1 MFREVLGL
9 VVPPNLA
16 GCRKTHRRQPGR
28 SEGPPYLLDSETTGA
43 LRFARDDS
51 LTALFG
57 SLLGGAVWLWLVI
70 CLGPAWG
77 WGQAQ
82 EPPVAAGVETSS
94 TTKEL
99 PAQITN
105 LAEVLARERS
115 DYVVS
120 PEDTL
125 DVFIMDVPE
134 VSRAYRVSTNGS
146 LTMPLLPEPIPAM
159 GLTLNQL
166 SRLIA
171 TKFRESGM
179 LNNAQV
185 LVSVHETRLH
195 SVIVSGSVK
204 KPAAYPVYGPTRL
217 LDLLTQ
223 AGGLADDAGTEIVV
237 RRGVVGA
244 RAQELENT
252 SGGPEVFDTKDSK
265 ETLVPGRKPVGTT
278 VREESDAKDSKETLI
293 AGRTQVGPTEPEG
306 PDAKDPKE
314 TTFTLDIQNLVKT
327 GDEESNI
334 LLYPGDRIVVQR
346 ATLIYILGAVN
357 RPGGYALHDPQ
368 QQMTVMKV
376 LALAGDVNSVAKK
389 KHILILRNDPA
400 APGGKRQ
407 EIPVDFKAML
417 FGKIAD
423 MRLQPD
429 DILFI
434 PSSAKAKTLQ
444 TAAGL
449 AIGTSVNVAAGL
461 IVYHY

>member
-1 MFREVLGL
+1 
-9 VVPPNLA
+9 
-16 GCRKTHRRQPGR
+16 
-28 SEGPPYLLDSETTGA
+28 
-43 LRFARDDS
+43 
-51 LTALFG
+51 
-57 SLLGGAVWLWLVI
+57 
-70 CLGPAWG
+70 
-77 WGQAQ
+77 
-82 EPPVAAGVETSS
+82 
-94 TTKEL
+94 
-99 PAQITN
+99 
-105 LAEVLARERS
+105 
-115 DYVVS
+115 
-120 PEDTL
+120 
-125 DVFIMDVPE
+125 
-134 VSRAYRVSTNGS
+134 
-146 LTMPLLPEPIPAM
+146 
-159 GLTLNQL
+159 
-166 SRLIA
+166 
-171 TKFRESGM
+171 
-179 LNNAQV
+179 
-185 LVSVHETRLH
+185 
-195 SVIVSGSVK
+195 
-204 KPAAYPVYGPTRL
+204 
-217 LDLLTQ
+217 
-223 AGGLADDAGTEIVV
+223 
-237 RRGVVGA
+237 VVGA

-278 VREESDAKDSKETLI
+278 EREESDTKDSKETLI